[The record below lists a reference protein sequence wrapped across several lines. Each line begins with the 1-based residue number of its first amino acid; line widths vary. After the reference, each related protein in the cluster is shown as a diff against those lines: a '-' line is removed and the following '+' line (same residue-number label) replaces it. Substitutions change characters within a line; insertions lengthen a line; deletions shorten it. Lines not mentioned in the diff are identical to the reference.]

1 MIPNCEKDALV
12 QEGGVFRNP
21 EITTKGLKAKGKKE
35 KKPGWRKK
43 KSQSCLWLASLEG
56 EAFVAPL
63 SSLHSALPL
72 KIAQIK
78 GERAHH

>member
-1 MIPNCEKDALV
+1 MDALV
-12 QEGGVFRNP
+12 QEGGVFRNL
-21 EITTKGLKAKGKKE
+21 EITRKGWKAKGKK
-35 KKPGWRKK
+35 KSQNLDGKK
-43 KSQSCLWLASLEG
+43 KSRSCLWLASLEG

-63 SSLHSALPL
+63 SSLHSPLPL